1 MSLKLELVAAVCLV
15 SFEPP
20 TEAHDIYSPL
30 KDRWG
35 NSCCNDQDC
44 RLVSYRMTP
53 TGVQMLVDGEWIAV
67 PDHAIQYRALPGDAG
82 ETPGGHWCGAIRY
95 KGDRVEYSTHC
106 AILPP
111 NAAAIFEAPFALSES
126 RIQSVP

>member
-1 MSLKLELVAAVCLV
+1 MSLKLELLAAICLI

-44 RLVSYRMTP
+44 RPVPYRVTP
-53 TGVQMLVDGEWIAV
+53 AGCKCSFMATGSPCQTTSSSTGRC
-67 PDHAIQYRALPGDAG
+67 P
-82 ETPGGHWCGAIRY
+82 AIRV
-95 KGDRVEYSTHC
+95 K
-106 AILPP
+106 PP
-111 NAAAIFEAPFALSES
+111 EGIGAANSAYCRMRP
-126 RIQSVP
+126 

>member
-1 MSLKLELVAAVCLV
+1 MVALSRRSDERRLPIIEGERPMSLKLELLAAICLI

-44 RLVSYRMTP
+44 RPV
-53 TGVQMLVDGEWIAV
+53 
-67 PDHAIQYRALPGDAG
+67 ALPGDASR
-82 ETPGGHWCGAIRY
+82 GANARQWQL
-95 KGDRVEYSTHC
+95 DRRAGPHDPVSG
-106 AILPP
+106 
-111 NAAAIFEAPFALSES
+111 AA
-126 RIQSVP
+126 RGYR